1 MYDLSK
7 NLQSTED
14 NTVKE
19 QNTLIIIHAEKKK
32 NQMLQQ
38 LYYKNHVG
46 WRNLTRKNAIFLF
59 QNVKYFP
66 DMIYF
71 LGSPPVFQHD
81 HFHPVPWED
90 IVTHQVQEEH
100 EDLHKEV
107 PQVYRE
113 SKLLHFHILSVVDLL
128 HLPQHAQQHAH
139 TLNLQQQH
147 TGTCILNLWDKCF
160 RNKKQLSW
168 TLNIIFIPSLR
179 LTLTLSLITF
189 LKIGWW
195 HHP

>member
-1 MYDLSK
+1 M
-7 NLQSTED
+7 
-14 NTVKE
+14 
-19 QNTLIIIHAEKKK
+19 
-32 NQMLQQ
+32 
-38 LYYKNHVG
+38 
-46 WRNLTRKNAIFLF
+46 RKNAIFLF

-66 DMIYF
+66 DMKYF

-147 TGTCILNLWDKCF
+147 TGTCILNPWDKCF
-160 RNKKQLSW
+160 RNKKPHSW
-168 TLNIIFIPSLR
+168 TLKYHFYSIFEINFDFKFNN
-179 LTLTLSLITF
+179 F

-195 HHP
+195 HHPWFQCFKI